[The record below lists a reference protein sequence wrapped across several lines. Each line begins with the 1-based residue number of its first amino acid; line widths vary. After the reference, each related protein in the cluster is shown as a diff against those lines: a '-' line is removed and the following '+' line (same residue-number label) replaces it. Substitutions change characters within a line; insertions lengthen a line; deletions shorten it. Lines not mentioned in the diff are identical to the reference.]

1 MNLLQIASIAFL
13 MHTTVIYLSR
23 QEAPATVL
31 VLKAFIA
38 AAREFKQIYLLVI
51 RDLPIIR

>member
-13 MHTTVIYLSR
+13 MHTTAMYLSR
-23 QEAPATVL
+23 QEVPATVL

-38 AAREFKQIYLLVI
+38 VAREF
-51 RDLPIIR
+51 